1 MTPSNLRR
9 TVFDAINFA
18 VIGIMVL
25 AAILRPTEDALLDLN
40 QNFLVFSAF
49 AFTGAAVSYF
59 LNRGHRRTLGELLFA
74 PPAKQ
79 AIATDHGLFKSLWG
93 WQIIVSGAIT
103 LTFGAFLTGFSIVEL
118 LDEQGLV
125 AAKNLFMQLANP
137 DWRLLP
143 QAVLKVIETIFIAL
157 MATVLAVPLAFL
169 LCFLSAKNI
178 MTGPVAFGVYGVLRT
193 LFNVMRSVEPIIWA
207 IIFSV
212 WVGIGPFAGMLAL
225 MIQSVASLTKQFSEL
240 VESVSEGPIEG
251 VKATGANTIQTIWF
265 GIVPQVTLPFIS
277 FTIYRW
283 DINVRMATIIGFA
296 GGGGIGTLLYQYSMR
311 AMWPQ
316 VGCLIFVIALVVW
329 ILDVT
334 SAYVREALK

>member
-1 MTPSNLRR
+1 MGVV
-9 TVFDAINFA
+9 TV
-18 VIGIMVL
+18 
-25 AAILRPTEDALLDLN
+25 LRPSETQLLNLTILSVI
-40 QNFLVFSAF
+40 FLCLAVL
-49 AFTGAAVSYF
+49 GAAVSS
-59 LNRGHRRTLGELLFA
+59 LINRTQYRTLGELLFA
-74 PPAKQ
+74 SPIHKAK
-79 AIATDHGLFKSLWG
+79 ATDHSLWGSVWG
-93 WQIIVSGAIT
+93 WQILISAT
-103 LTFGAFLTGFSIVEL
+103 ATFVFGSFVTGFSMMEL
-118 LDEQGLV
+118 LDAQGLS
-125 AAKNLFMQLANP
+125 AAGKLFAELASP

-143 QAVLKVIETIFIAL
+143 EAILKVIETIFIAL
-157 MATVLAVPLAFL
+157 VATVLAVPLAFF

-178 MTGPVAFGVYGVLRT
+178 MRNPVAFAIYGILRT
-193 LFNVMRSVEPIIWA
+193 FFNVIRSVEPVIWA

-225 MIQSVASLTKQFSEL
+225 MIQSVASLTKQYSEL
-240 VESVSEGPIEG
+240 VESVSDGPIEG
-251 VKATGANTIQTIWF
+251 VQATGANAIQTIWF

-329 ILDVT
+329 FMDVT

>member
-1 MTPSNLRR
+1 MTGALVRR
-9 TVFDAINFA
+9 TVFDAVNFS
-18 VIGIMVL
+18 VIGLMIL
-25 AAILRPTEDALLDLN
+25 TAALSPTEKALLDLERN
-40 QNFLVFSAF
+40 LFMFLGLALAGAIGSF
-49 AFTGAAVSYF
+49 A
-59 LNRGHRRTLGELLFA
+59 LNRSRHRTLGELLFA
-74 PPAKQ
+74 SPIKQ
-79 AIATDHGLFKSLWG
+79 AAATDHSVFKSLWG
-93 WQIIVSGAIT
+93 WQMLFSGAVT
-103 LTFGAFLTGFSIVEL
+103 LIFGGYLTGFSLTEM

-125 AAKNLFMQLANP
+125 AAKNLFAALASP

-157 MATVLAVPLAFL
+157 MATVLAVPIAFL
-169 LCFLSAKNI
+169 LCFLSAKNV
-178 MTGPVAFGVYGVLRT
+178 MRHPAAFLVYGLLRT
-193 LFNVMRSVEPIIWA
+193 LFNVMRSVEPVIWA

-225 MIQSVASLTKQFSEL
+225 MIQSVASLTKQYSEL
-240 VESVSEGPIEG
+240 VESVAEGPIEG
-251 VKATGANTIQTIWF
+251 VRATGANTIQTVWF

-329 ILDVT
+329 ILDIT
-334 SAYVREALK
+334 SAYIREALK